1 MDHPHHRSH
10 VSENIEAAAIA
21 RVNRRLLPFLF
32 LLYIVCFIDRTNV
45 SFAALQM
52 NRDLG
57 FSDAVYGLGA
67 GVFFLGYALFEVPS
81 NLVLAR
87 VGARRWIGRIA
98 ITWGVLAAGMMF
110 VRSSTAFYVM
120 RFLLG
125 VAEAGYF
132 PGIIYYLSLWF
143 PERHLAR
150 ATSRLMIGIPLAS
163 AIGGP
168 IGGLLLG
175 LDGVMGLAG
184 WQWLFLVEGVPA
196 LLLGVVAL
204 RYLTDS
210 VAQAHWLPEPERAWL
225 HSRLDEERLTAQAR
239 AHTRLGEVF
248 RSRRVGVLVLTY
260 FLFCVI
266 LYGLTLWLPLMVRDV
281 TGLGNLGTGLV
292 IGLVGV
298 GGAASMLLNSTH
310 SDRTGERVLHTA
322 VPAVVSALAVAIA
335 AVLGAQPFA
344 IVALAVALIALNAM
358 GPTFWCLPRMVLQGT
373 AAAGGIALIN
383 AVGNLGGFA
392 GPNLLGMIRNST
404 ASYSIALFILA
415 GAGLLAAALLAT
427 AVGPDAE
434 REPVDPE
441 RLSAE

>member
-1 MDHPHHRSH
+1 M
-10 VSENIEAAAIA
+10 SENIEAAAIA

-98 ITWGVLAAGMMF
+98 ITWGMLAVGMLF
-110 VRSSTAFYVM
+110 VRSATSFHVM

-168 IGGLLLG
+168 VGGLLLG
-175 LDGVMGLAG
+175 LDGVLGLAG

-196 LLLGVVAL
+196 VILGVIAV
-204 RYLTDS
+204 RYLTDT
-210 VAQAHWLPEPERAWL
+210 VAEARWLPERERAWL
-225 HSRLDEERLTAQAR
+225 GTTLEQERNAAQGQ
-239 AHTRLGEVF
+239 AHTRLREVF
-248 RSRRVGVLVLTY
+248 SSGKVGLLTLTY

-266 LYGLTLWLPLMVRDV
+266 LYGLTLWLPLMIRDEL
-281 TGLGNLGTGLV
+281 GLGN
-292 IGLVGV
+292 VGV
-298 GGAASMLLNSTH
+298 GLMIGLLGACGAASMLLNSAH
-310 SDRTGERVLHTA
+310 SDRTGERVLHTV
-322 VPAVVSALAVAIA
+322 VPAVVSASA
-335 AVLGAQPFA
+335 
-344 IVALAVALIALNAM
+344 VALAAALGARPLTLLALAAAIVALNAM
-358 GPTFWCLPRMVLQGT
+358 GPTFWCLPRAVLQGT

-392 GPNLLGMIRNST
+392 GPNVLGLIKNST
-404 ASYSIALFILA
+404 GSYSAALVILA
-415 GAGLLAAALLAT
+415 AGGFVAAGLLLRLR
-427 AVGPDAE
+427 AE
-434 REPVDPE
+434 ME
-441 RLSAE
+441 RRP

>member
-1 MDHPHHRSH
+1 M
-10 VSENIEAAAIA
+10 SENIEAAAIA

-98 ITWGVLAAGMMF
+98 ITWGVLAVGMLF
-110 VRSSTAFYVM
+110 VRSATSFHVM

-143 PERHLAR
+143 PEQHLAR

-168 IGGLLLG
+168 VGGLLLG
-175 LDGVMGLAG
+175 LDGVLGLAG

-196 LLLGVVAL
+196 VILGVIAL
-204 RYLTDS
+204 GYLTDT
-210 VAQAHWLPEPERAWL
+210 VAEARWLPERERAWL
-225 HSRLDEERLTAQAR
+225 GATLEQERTAAQGR
-239 AHTRLGEVF
+239 AHTRLREVF
-248 RSRRVGVLVLTY
+248 RSGKVALLTLTY

-266 LYGLTLWLPLMVRDV
+266 LYGLTLWLPLMIRDEL
-281 TGLGNLGTGLV
+281 GLGN
-292 IGLVGV
+292 VGV
-298 GGAASMLLNSTH
+298 GLMIGTLGAFGAASMLLNSAH
-310 SDRTGERVLHTA
+310 SDRTGERVLHTV
-322 VPAVVSALAVAIA
+322 VPAVVSASA
-335 AVLGAQPFA
+335 
-344 IVALAVALIALNAM
+344 VALAAALGARPLTLLALATAIVALNAM
-358 GPTFWCLPRMVLQGT
+358 GPTFWCLPRAVLQGT

-392 GPNLLGMIRNST
+392 GPNVLGVIKNST
-404 ASYSIALFILA
+404 GSYSVALVILA
-415 GAGLLAAALLAT
+415 AGGFAAAGLLLRLR
-427 AVGPDAE
+427 AE
-434 REPVDPE
+434 ME
-441 RLSAE
+441 RP